1 MLAVVAT
8 SALTLP
14 AALPI
19 LSPAALASS
28 PWNGLGETQRET
40 VGWPQL
46 VDVVAAAYRT
56 IPSAQRSHAGIFAAN
71 YGEAGA
77 VDRFGA
83 SRGLPHAWS
92 GHNGY
97 GLWGPP
103 PQGTQPVVVVWEDD
117 APTRFFADCTKFAK
131 ITTPVSNEED
141 DRASVYVCAAPI
153 GGWRDAWPHLAHL
166 SS

>member
-1 MLAVVAT
+1 MVT

-14 AALPI
+14 AALPV
-19 LSPAALASS
+19 LSPTALAAS

-40 VGWPQL
+40 VGWPEL
-46 VDVVAAAYRT
+46 VDQVAAAYWS
-56 IPSAQRSHAGIFAAN
+56 IPADRRSHAGIYATN

-77 VDRFGA
+77 VDRFGPPL
-83 SRGLPHAWS
+83 GLPPAWS

-103 PQGTQPVVVVWEDD
+103 PLDLAPVVVIWEDSTPD
-117 APTRFFADCTKFAK
+117 LFFADCHKFAVVSG
-131 ITTPVSNEED
+131 PVSNEES
-141 DRASVYVCAAPI
+141 DRAAVYVCASPD
-153 GGWRDAWPHLAHL
+153 GGWGQAWTQLRHL